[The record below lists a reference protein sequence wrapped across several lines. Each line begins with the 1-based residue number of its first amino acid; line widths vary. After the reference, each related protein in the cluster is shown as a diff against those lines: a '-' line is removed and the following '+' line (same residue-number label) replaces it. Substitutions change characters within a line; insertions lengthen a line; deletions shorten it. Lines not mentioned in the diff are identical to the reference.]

1 MFAHPLSSF
10 FIASYF
16 SYNIFKEIFRFL
28 EDDIV
33 TKRET
38 KWIVKPETVI
48 VQIRTEP
55 TCQSVKYLA
64 QSRYYFIEAFCV
76 GHKKLAK
83 KKTPHTFEL
92 EQEMINARYCDL
104 KKNKV
109 VKFAKNSLGS
119 LKFASTFLT

>member
-1 MFAHPLSSF
+1 M
-10 FIASYF
+10 
-16 SYNIFKEIFRFL
+16 
-28 EDDIV
+28 

-64 QSRYYFIEAFCV
+64 QSRYYFIEAFCI

-92 EQEMINARYCDL
+92 EQEMINAGYCDL

>member
-1 MFAHPLSSF
+1 M
-10 FIASYF
+10 
-16 SYNIFKEIFRFL
+16 
-28 EDDIV
+28 

-38 KWIVKPETVI
+38 KWIVKLI
-48 VQIRTEP
+48 SKIFSAVQ
-55 TCQSVKYLA
+55 VLL
-64 QSRYYFIEAFCV
+64 EAFCV

-83 KKTPHTFEL
+83 KKNPHTFEL
-92 EQEMINARYCDL
+92 EQEMINAGYCDL

>member
-1 MFAHPLSSF
+1 M
-10 FIASYF
+10 
-16 SYNIFKEIFRFL
+16 
-28 EDDIV
+28 

-38 KWIVKPETVI
+38 KWIVKPEEPREPENRADLSI
-48 VQIRTEP
+48 SKIFSAVQ
-55 TCQSVKYLA
+55 VLLL
-64 QSRYYFIEAFCV
+64 EAFCV

-92 EQEMINARYCDL
+92 EQEMINAGYCDL